1 MQEIKR
7 FDKAEQ
13 LFLFLI
19 YKQQGYIIGEKSKLR
34 SYSIYSSI
42 RKSKARNTVVAKSDM
57 IEYLFV
63 TKF

>member
-42 RKSKARNTVVAKSDM
+42 RKSKARNTLHCNESHN
-57 IEYLFV
+57 
-63 TKF
+63 